1 MKTRVLMFGWEFPPF
16 NSGGLGVACLGLTRA
31 LSSLGMEIIFV
42 MPKKLDIRAPWARI
56 LFGDNVIESFNS
68 PLTAYITSK
77 SYGSDGAGHALYGSD
92 LFTEVERYGEFG
104 RRMAKE
110 EQFDVIYAH
119 DWLSFKAG
127 LAAQHVSRKPLVVH
141 IHATEFDRTG
151 GSSINQSVYDIE
163 KEAMEKADA
172 VVAVSEFT
180 KSIITEKYGIP
191 AEKISV
197 VYNGIDETTAP
208 ERLEEVTRLRALK
221 RSGQRIVLFLGRI
234 TLQKGPDYFLR
245 TAQRVLEHDKD
256 VLFVVSGSGD
266 LEADMMAFAGDLGIA
281 QNVFFTGFLHGKDRD
296 EMYAAADLFVMPSV
310 SEPFGIAALEAMRM
324 GKPVLISKQSGIAE
338 VVNNALKVDFW
349 DVEKMTESILSILNS
364 PALRYSL
371 GEQAKLEADRITWD
385 KAATKVSGIIHDLVT

>member
-1 MKTRVLMFGWEFPPF
+1 MFGWEFPPF

-31 LSSLGMEIIFV
+31 LSGLGMEIIFV
-42 MPKKLDIRAPWARI
+42 MPKRLDIQAPWARI
-56 LFGDNVIESFNS
+56 VSGDGTIKTFNS
-68 PLTAYITSK
+68 PLTAYVTSK
-77 SYGSDGAGHALYGSD
+77 SYRNDGEGHAMYGSD
-92 LFTEVERYGEFG
+92 LFAEVTRYGEFG
-104 RRMAKE
+104 GRIAVE

-127 LAAQHVSRKPLVVH
+127 LAAQHASGKPLVVH
-141 IHATEFDRTG
+141 VHATEFDRTG
-151 GSSINQSVYDIE
+151 GQSVNKAVYGIE

-180 KSIITEKYGIP
+180 KKIIIERYGIS
-191 AEKISV
+191 AEKVSV
-197 VYNGIDETTAP
+197 VYNGIDETTSP
-208 ERLEEVTRLRALK
+208 ERQEEVTRLRALK
-221 RSGQRIVLFLGRI
+221 RNGQKIVLFLGRI

-245 TAQRVLEHDKD
+245 AAQKVLEHDKD

-266 LEADMMAFAGDLGIA
+266 LEADMMTFAADLGIA
-281 QNVFFTGFLHGKDRD
+281 QNVFFTGFLRGKDRD

-338 VVNNALKVDFW
+338 VVNSALKVDFW

-371 GEQAKLEADRITWD
+371 GEQAKLEAERITWN
-385 KAATKVSGIIHDLVT
+385 KAATRVSGIIHDLVT